1 MRCDCARMGGLGRR
15 KASISLCNGH
25 ILMVKSDR

>member
-1 MRCDCARMGGLGRR
+1 MRCDCARMGVGRR